1 MKKRPEAVARLQ
13 WILQKI
19 CFITFKSYI
28 PKQFFLLKKK
38 ILNQSMTSQGPP
50 KIVQIHMNHPVLN
63 QEIIQILSLKR
74 AGYNG
79 AFTTL

>member
-13 WILQKI
+13 WSLQKI
-19 CFITFKSYI
+19 CFITFKSYM

-50 KIVQIHMNHPVLN
+50 KIVQIHMRHPV
-63 QEIIQILSLKR
+63 QTTPSFVRSAEIPIM
-74 AGYNG
+74 A
-79 AFTTL
+79 